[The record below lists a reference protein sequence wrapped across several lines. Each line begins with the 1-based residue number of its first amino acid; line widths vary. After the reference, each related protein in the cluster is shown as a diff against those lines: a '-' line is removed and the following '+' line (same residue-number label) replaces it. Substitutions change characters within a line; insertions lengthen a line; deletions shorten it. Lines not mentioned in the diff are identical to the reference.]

1 MKKKFN
7 FEDLWNQDSR
17 PLIMDYQSPGQRSR
31 SPPTHYFNSSQ
42 SSARGLYDSKS
53 KLYHTQIER
62 IIGPLK
68 DTSKPQNKFTS
79 SVQDLTDFNETY
91 LSMSPERT
99 LLNPSGFNS
108 FLPNGSKTWGQGN
121 KFRDNF
127 PGNNE
132 NTILASNDKFNP

>member
-1 MKKKFN
+1 
-7 FEDLWNQDSR
+7 
-17 PLIMDYQSPGQRSR
+17 
-31 SPPTHYFNSSQ
+31 
-42 SSARGLYDSKS
+42 
-53 KLYHTQIER
+53 
-62 IIGPLK
+62 
-68 DTSKPQNKFTS
+68 
-79 SVQDLTDFNETY
+79 
-91 LSMSPERT
+91 MSPERT